1 MNGTDTKQNGLCL
14 WCEVRTA
21 NGDGICPVCRCE
33 LERLEHEWRI
43 TAECAQ
49 VAQEFTGDTTSP
61 MVREFMDVSADDAS
75 DPGPEWV
82 CAGIALTEDGP
93 RSVFVRRPA
102 IARVR

>member
-21 NGDGICPVCRCE
+21 NGDGICHVCRCE

-61 MVREFMDVSADDAS
+61 MVREFIDVSADDAS
-75 DPGPEWV
+75 DLGPEWEF
-82 CAGIALTEDGP
+82 AGIALAETGA
-93 RSVFVRRPA
+93 RMVYVRRPFV
-102 IARVR
+102 ARVR

>member
-1 MNGTDTKQNGLCL
+1 MNGTDTKRELCL
-14 WCEVRTA
+14 WCETRTA
-21 NGDGICPVCRCE
+21 NGDGICHVCRCE

-49 VAQEFTGDTTSP
+49 VAEEFVSDTSP
-61 MVREFMDVSADDAS
+61 LMREFMDVSADDAN

-82 CAGIALTEDGP
+82 MAGIALTEDGP
-93 RSVFVRRPA
+93 RSVYVRRPA

>member
-1 MNGTDTKQNGLCL
+1 MAANGFDAKGTMCI
-14 WCEVRTA
+14 WCETRTA
-21 NGDGICPVCRCE
+21 NGDGICHVCRCE

-49 VAQEFTGDTTSP
+49 VAEEFVSDTSP
-61 MVREFMDVSADDAS
+61 LMREFIDVSADQDA
-75 DPGPEWV
+75 PGDDWV

-93 RSVFVRRPA
+93 RSVYVRTPA